1 LEESKDKSTIREM
14 FDRYR
19 TIVYVGIVV
28 IVSLAI
34 FSLLYFTGRGPTYES
49 LYEGLSDS
57 DSIDVQNYLSQ
68 KGIDYTTEEGG
79 SLISIDGDT
88 ALVKAELAKRGI
100 PSSTEPTGLAK
111 FEQMSIGSTKFDK
124 EVQYQARLQEDLE
137 NGIKKAFDGIDSVS
151 VKVPR
156 IKDKSIF
163 EDEEDDMTISVAL
176 GLSTGV
182 ELSSDNVE
190 AIQLFVASSI
200 QGISSNDVEVVD
212 NSMNVLSGRT
222 EEDDRA
228 PDNGLKIKDETE
240 RKISEELTRVLT
252 SVYGQV
258 KVISRV
264 DINFDEIVQNIEQYD
279 PDGTLVSSEEMSES
293 ESQEDETIN
302 QEPGANENTEVPGY
316 EITNLD
322 EGDSSYTREKEHL
335 ISNFQVGKTVEKIIR
350 HPELRNTNVAVWVD
364 GTLTEEEERNL
375 EEMIAIS
382 SGLTGDVEVVE
393 NDRLV
398 YENGS
403 VKVVQTEFASSEEL
417 DEETEEEGT
426 VVSAN
431 EIPIYMWLIIGVLTT
446 LVIILL
452 IAYIRKRNTDE
463 NDDIFTEESNE
474 EKEEVQSKRQ
484 EVEEKVAILDGEERL
499 PESEDEEEDQYADE
513 EVFEFEWTNERRQLK
528 NLANK
533 AVQKHPDVTASV
545 IKEIISD
552 DEKK

>member
-1 LEESKDKSTIREM
+1 M

-212 NSMNVLSGRT
+212 NAMNVLSGKTEKNDRT
-222 EEDDRA
+222 
-228 PDNGLKIKDETE
+228 PNNGLKIKDETE
-240 RKISEELTRVLT
+240 RKISEELTRALT

-258 KVISRV
+258 KVITRV

-279 PDGTLVSSEEMSES
+279 PDGTLISSEEMSET
-293 ESQEDETIN
+293 ESQENETID

-316 EITNLD
+316 EITNLN

-335 ISNFQVGKTVEKIIR
+335 INNFQVGKTVEKIIR

-364 GTLTEEEERNL
+364 GVLTEEEERNL

-382 SGLTGDVEVVE
+382 SGLTGNVEVTDNE
-393 NDRLV
+393 RLV

-403 VKVVQTEFASSEEL
+403 VKVVQAEFVSNARGSET
-417 DEETEEEGT
+417 TEEEGE
-426 VVSAN
+426 VGSSSK
-431 EIPIYMWLIIGVLTT
+431 IPSYIWIIIRSLII
-446 LVIILL
+446 LVITLL
-452 IAYIRKRNTDE
+452 IAYIRRRN
-463 NDDIFTEESNE
+463 DIEDIDKLK
-474 EKEEVQSKRQ
+474 EKE
-484 EVEEKVAILDGEERL
+484 
-499 PESEDEEEDQYADE
+499 
-513 EVFEFEWTNERRQLK
+513 
-528 NLANK
+528 
-533 AVQKHPDVTASV
+533 
-545 IKEIISD
+545 
-552 DEKK
+552 